1 MRCAANN
8 GTGRAL
14 PAFSGHDNT
23 PTVSTLGTAQNAEVA
38 DRR

>member
-8 GTGRAL
+8 GTGRSL
-14 PAFSGHDNT
+14 PAISGHDNT
-23 PTVSTLGTAQNAEVA
+23 PTVSTLGTAEITEVA